1 MHTFEELREIVGR
14 ARLLGFPVAFHAIGD
29 GAALMTDVEFYP
41 LSRDAKLPDRFIHA
55 QIVHP
60 DTVKRMSKLNLAVD
74 LPGL

>member
-1 MHTFEELREIVGR
+1 
-14 ARLLGFPVAFHAIGD
+14 
-29 GAALMTDVEFYP
+29 MTDVLEFYP

-74 LPGL
+74 LRPGL